1 MIEFLEN
8 LDTVLFLLVNVGFAN
23 PVTDFIMPIITSDKI
38 LRGLYGVTMI
48 LLLWKG
54 NARLRWMVLLSA
66 IALAFTD
73 QLSSHWLKPMIERI
87 RPCHLLDD
95 INLLVHCGGG
105 LSMPSSHAANA
116 FGQAA
121 LFGFFFRRFRTYLY
135 FLAAVIA
142 VSRVFVGVHYPGDV
156 IVGGALGVLIS
167 VILAALFNMLPFPW
181 SGNKSGA
188 NVEIEENMEAET
200 DATDD

>member
-181 SGNKSGA
+181 SRDKSGA
-188 NVEIEENMEAET
+188 TVEVEENMEAET

>member
-8 LDTVLFLLVNVGFAN
+8 LDIALFLLVNVGLAN
-23 PVTDFIMPIITSDKI
+23 PVTDFIMPIMTSDRL
-38 LRGLYGVTMI
+38 LRGLYGVAMI

-66 IALAFTD
+66 IALAFSD
-73 QLSSHWLKPMIERI
+73 QLSSHWLKPMIGRI
-87 RPCHLLDD
+87 RPCHLLDN

-121 LFGFFFRRFRTYLY
+121 LFGFFFRRVRNYLY
-135 FLAAVIA
+135 LLAALIA

-156 IVGGALGVLIS
+156 IAGGTLGVLIA
-167 VILAALFNMLPFPW
+167 VILASLFNRLPFPW
-181 SGNKSGA
+181 SSDKPK
-188 NVEIEENMEAET
+188 EIVEAET
-200 DATDD
+200 AADATDD